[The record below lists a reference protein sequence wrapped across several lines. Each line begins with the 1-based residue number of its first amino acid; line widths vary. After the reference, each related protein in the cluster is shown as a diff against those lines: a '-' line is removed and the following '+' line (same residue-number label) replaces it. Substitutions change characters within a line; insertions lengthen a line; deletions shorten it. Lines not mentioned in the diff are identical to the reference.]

1 MAGGFGTITD
11 TWVRDKSPENCL
23 SSVEIY
29 EPDTNSWTHGP
40 DLPAPLCAMGVVKYY
55 GTIYILGMY
64 KLNSTLCFV
73 TCWLVF
79 VKRDGYD
86 DDVSYTVMF
95 SAGGENDDD
104 VSYNVYYLS
113 DELKWEHKDEM
124 VTGVTETTLNTY
136 YGVLNLDIE

>member
-1 MAGGFGTITD
+1 M
-11 TWVRDKSPENCL
+11 
-23 SSVEIY
+23 
-29 EPDTNSWTHGP
+29 
-40 DLPAPLCAMGVVKYY
+40 
-55 GTIYILGMY
+55 
-64 KLNSTLCFV
+64 
-73 TCWLVF
+73 F

-95 SAGGENDDD
+95 SAGGENDDYVTYTVMFAAGGENDDD